1 VRQALER
8 RTLIVTPSDVESA
21 LKHAVLDAQQSI
33 KTQYHSATSS
43 SHKSALFQEVLL
55 ACALAKKGG
64 LSHFQAA
71 DVAGP
76 LSAIMGKPYRIPAFA
91 RHLSKLCETGRAG
104 VLEKTGER
112 RRYRYRF
119 TDPLLEPFIVMNGL
133 AEGLI
138 SPSQLAALSA

>member
-1 VRQALER
+1 
-8 RTLIVTPSDVESA
+8 
-21 LKHAVLDAQQSI
+21 
-33 KTQYHSATSS
+33 
-43 SHKSALFQEVLL
+43 
-55 ACALAKKGG
+55 
-64 LSHFQAA
+64 
-71 DVAGP
+71 
-76 LSAIMGKPYRIPAFA
+76 MGKPYRIPAFA